1 MLSKKEKHAIE
12 NLLIL
17 ASYIKDH
24 SIYSGKQAKIIDRS
38 IEIGEIL
45 IGKRSDGSA
54 EEIDLGPC
62 STEAIIKAM
71 ANRFKP

>member
-1 MLSKKEKHAIE
+1 VLNKKEKRAIE

-24 SIYSGKQAKIIDRS
+24 SIYSGKQVEIIDHS
-38 IEIGEIL
+38 IEVAETL
-45 IGKRSDGSA
+45 VGKRINDSVS
-54 EEIDLGPC
+54 EIDLGPC
-62 STEAIIKAM
+62 STEAIIKAI